1 MDIIVQ
7 GELYLKKHRDTYKT
21 ISIEPEMIFGD
32 NPIDPNVL
40 FNSMVKFGENNLIYQ
55 LLITE
60 EGPKMRFRDVDGSL
74 GPLVPI
80 KLDELTDE
88 YISLTDFLN
97 EAQYIGRPAKI
108 TTSYHEK
115 NKSDEGLLLYKGDS
129 HIITY
134 DFSKDDYIFS
144 KKLPLQI
151 YGIDTLSKVEVS
163 GSQMDLYKDAS
174 KLYSDLFREILFQ
187 TKENQRDRG
196 NDKQKK

>member
-1 MDIIVQ
+1 MDIIIQ
-7 GELYLKKHRDTYKT
+7 GELYLKKHRDSYRT
-21 ISIEPEMIFGD
+21 ISVTPEMLFGD
-32 NPIDPNVL
+32 NAEDPNYL

-55 LLITE
+55 LIITKD
-60 EGPKMRFRDVDGSL
+60 GPKMRIRDVDGSL
-74 GPLVPI
+74 GPLFPI
-80 KLDELTDE
+80 KFDVLDDE
-88 YISLTDFLN
+88 YIPLSDFLN

-134 DFSKDDYIFS
+134 DFSKDDYLFR

-163 GSQMDLYKDAS
+163 GAQMDLYKDTS
-174 KLYSDLFREILFQ
+174 KLYSDLFREIMTQ
-187 TKENQRDRG
+187 TKQNSKDKG
-196 NDKQKK
+196 NDRQKK